1 MSGPVDMP
9 KCITIERK
17 KQRVCIAGMRHRID
31 LFFRAIQ
38 PITKSGVDFGEA
50 FENKHTVWAFL
61 DTRHGIQF
69 FDGANI
75 EQLTT
80 HRFIFR
86 FVPKLT
92 FNVTFEDFIVFK
104 NIRYR
109 VMNAENL
116 EEDDTFHQLDC
127 VVRGDDTL
135 QATEV

>member
-1 MSGPVDMP
+1 MP
-9 KCITIERK
+9 DCKTIERK
-17 KQRVCIAGMRHRID
+17 KIRACIAGMRHRID

-38 PITKSGVDFGEA
+38 PITKDGVDYGEA
-50 FENKHTVWAFL
+50 FENKQTVWALL
-61 DTRHGIQF
+61 DTSHGIQF

-75 EQLTT
+75 EKRTT

-86 FVPKLT
+86 FISPTL

-135 QATEV
+135 AVTKV